1 MSYPTKEFNAPKSYT
16 TAWAATLILIIAFVI
31 GLLVFPPIYD
41 EPKGEAAGT
50 VLFIGR
56 FHPIFL
62 HLPVGALAM
71 LCIMELVCM
80 TRSGEE
86 KFGAAA
92 LLTLWV
98 GAAGS
103 VLAVLAGIM
112 LSREGGYEGGNF
124 TLHQTLAL
132 VGTAGVLLSLVIR
145 TYAMGQGNRELMHA
159 YRAVFFGSFGLMGLG
174 AHFGGNMSHGNK
186 FLTEHAPEPM
196 KSQMIG
202 VEKWMLSFVE
212 KPKANVV
219 VPPPATPAPT
229 TPAPTTPAPTTPAP
243 ATPAP
248 TTPAP
253 TTPAP
258 TTPAP
263 AAPAPATPAPTTPA
277 PTTPAP
283 TTPAPTTPAPTT
295 GGGDKLV
302 FQDVIMPIFEAKCNK
317 CHNEAKSKGDLRMD
331 TFEMVMKGGKN
342 GAEKKNNIVPGKP
355 DESLTIQSIIL
366 PVDDDDH
373 MPPEGKDQLTPAEI
387 AAIRYWVLAGASAT
401 QKLSAAQFPPE
412 AKEALPK

>member
-1 MSYPTKEFNAPKSYT
+1 MSYPAKEFNAPKSYT

-31 GLLVFPPIYD
+31 GLLVFPPLYD
-41 EPKGEAAGT
+41 EPKGDAAGM

-80 TRSGEE
+80 TRSGED

-124 TLHQTLAL
+124 TLHQSLAL

-145 TYAMGQGNRELMHA
+145 IYAMGQGNRELMHA

-196 KSQMIG
+196 KGQMIG
-202 VEKWMLSFVE
+202 MEKWMLSFVE
-212 KPKANVV
+212 KPKADVV
-219 VPPPATPAPT
+219 VPPPT
-229 TPAPTTPAPTTPAP
+229 TPAPVNPPPTTPP
-243 ATPAP
+243 
-248 TTPAP
+248 
-253 TTPAP
+253 
-258 TTPAP
+258 
-263 AAPAPATPAPTTPA
+263 PTTPA

-283 TTPAPTTPAPTT
+283 TTPAPTTPAPTA

-342 GAEKKNNIVPGKP
+342 GGEKKNNIVPGKP
-355 DESLTIQSIIL
+355 DESLTIQTIIL

-387 AAIRYWVLAGASAT
+387 AAIRYWVQAGASAT
-401 QKLSAAQFPPE
+401 QKLSDAQFPPE